1 MLLRRTLNRAE
12 TLVLLSLSNSRLR
25 DIISTT
31 TNWNMAIEWGVSIAT
46 PAHLEETMDSLTFC
60 GRMYSLTFCNMPVPR
75 SPGNYLFTSD
85 VCVWAYKYN
94 QQFECVFE

>member
-12 TLVLLSLSNSRLR
+12 ILVLLSLSNSRLR

-31 TNWNMAIEWGVSIAT
+31 TNWNMANEWGVSIAT
-46 PAHLEETMDSLTFC
+46 AGHLEETT
-60 GRMYSLTFCNMPVPR
+60 YSLTFYNMPVPR
-75 SPGNYLFTSD
+75 SPVNYLFGNYLSSSD